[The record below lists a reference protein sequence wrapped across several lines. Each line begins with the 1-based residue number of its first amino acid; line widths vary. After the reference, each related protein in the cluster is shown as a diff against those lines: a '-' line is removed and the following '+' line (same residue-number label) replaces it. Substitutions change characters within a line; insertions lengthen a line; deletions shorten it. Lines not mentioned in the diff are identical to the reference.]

1 MSRAAAM
8 LVLAPC
14 LLWAC
19 GRHTEDRKVDGGDA
33 AAVEGEARAAEPHAA
48 AKPPTALP
56 ATRPVPFQAE
66 YRVGTPDSGDLVSTT
81 IGDEGARVSL
91 GDREHRVVISFDVT
105 AAELDRA
112 YAALR
117 AAAFD
122 RIETSP
128 SRQVRSDGTSLRLL
142 AGKLKKSVSDFGH
155 VDPDDAWAGEYDAAA
170 KALEPHLPTSPGDD
184 ATTIEVRWDA
194 SMKGHRATVALA
206 LGGAFAGA
214 TKISPEGGDVRVGLR
229 PPPATPA
236 QLTATLRAGPPATS
250 SEIEIDPDV
259 HEAIEVVFDP
269 ETSMPVAR
277 PIARAPGSR

>member
-1 MSRAAAM
+1 M
-8 LVLAPC
+8 LVLLPC

-19 GRHTEDRKVDGGDA
+19 GRRSEDRKVDSGDA
-33 AAVEGEARAAEPHAA
+33 PAVEGEPGGPERQPAP
-48 AKPPTALP
+48 KLPTALP
-56 ATRPVPFQAE
+56 DARPAPFQAE
-66 YRVGTPDSGDLVSTT
+66 YHVGTPDSGELVSTT

-105 AAELDRA
+105 PAELDRA

-128 SRQVRSDGTSLRLL
+128 SRRVRSGGTSLRLL

-155 VDPDDAWAGEYDAAA
+155 LYPDDAWAGEYDAAA
-170 KALEPHLPTSPGDD
+170 KALEPHLPAPPGDH

-206 LGGAFAGA
+206 LGAAFAGA
-214 TKISPEGGDVRVGLR
+214 TKTTPGGGDVRVGLR
-229 PPPATPA
+229 PAPATPDE
-236 QLTATLRAGPPATS
+236 LTATLRAGPPATS

-277 PIARAPGSR
+277 LVARAPG